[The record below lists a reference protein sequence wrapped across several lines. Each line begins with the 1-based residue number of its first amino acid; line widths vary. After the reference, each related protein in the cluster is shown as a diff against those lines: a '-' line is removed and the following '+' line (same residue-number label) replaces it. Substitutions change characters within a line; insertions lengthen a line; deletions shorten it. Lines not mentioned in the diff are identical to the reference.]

1 MFEDKIYV
9 SPILDDEDDDEEED
23 DDDVPEEIVG
33 DADWGN
39 EEE

>member
-1 MFEDKIYV
+1 MLEDKIYI
-9 SPILDDEDDDEEED
+9 SPILDDEDDDED
-23 DDDVPEEIVG
+23 DDDEPEEIVG